1 MLTNFELPPKK
12 FELGDKVRN
21 IIIDESKNGSY
32 ETQSYIIDGLVVGYQ
47 YQDKL
52 WLKSESTLLL
62 TDLVYL
68 QRWGWVYAVVWE
80 QDGSI
85 KFSHFLEDK
94 LNKIDSSEPETIL
107 NFSVLKGKLS
117 FTDVTRRLDGLWK

>member
-21 IIIDESKNGSY
+21 IIIDESENRGY

-94 LNKIDSSEPETIL
+94 LNKIDSLEPETIL

-117 FTDVTRRLDGLWK
+117 FTDVS